1 MLKQQVYVKSTELE
15 FMMHVD
21 GRRHVNMLPCDVC
34 GIVLQC
40 EWDYQQHI
48 GGVDEDTTITSVA
61 TVIKIK
67 SCDTMHNSD

>member
-1 MLKQQVYVKSTELE
+1 MMSTELE

-48 GGVDEDTTITSVA
+48 GGKRHRSALASQELYVSRLDQEKLIADR
-61 TVIKIK
+61 
-67 SCDTMHNSD
+67 